1 MQLET
6 TTAQQQNLRLKE
18 AAQYLG
24 VSRPT
29 LWRLQQNDPLFPK
42 VIRITSRCCVFRKSD
57 LDAYLASKVE
67 VSA

>member
-6 TTAQQQNLRLKE
+6 TQENLRLKD
-18 AAQYLG
+18 AARYLG

-29 LWRLQQNDPLFPK
+29 LWRLQQNDPKFPQ
-42 VIRITSRCCVFRKSD
+42 VIRITCRCCVFRKSD
-57 LDAYLASKVE
+57 LDEYLASKLE

>member
-1 MQLET
+1 MQQET
-6 TTAQQQNLRLKE
+6 TNIQENLRLKD
-18 AAQYLG
+18 AARYLG

-29 LWRLQQNDPLFPK
+29 LWRLQQNDPRFPQ

-57 LDAYLASKVE
+57 LDAYLASKLE

>member
-1 MQLET
+1 MPLEIT
-6 TTAQQQNLRLKE
+6 NTQENLRLKD
-18 AAQYLG
+18 AARYLG

-29 LWRLQQNDPLFPK
+29 LWRLQQKDPRFPQ

-57 LDAYLASKVE
+57 LDAYLASKLE

>member
-1 MQLET
+1 MPIEITNTQE
-6 TTAQQQNLRLKE
+6 NLRLKD
-18 AAQYLG
+18 AARYLG

-29 LWRLQQNDPLFPK
+29 LWRLQQNDPHFPQ

-57 LDAYLASKVE
+57 LDAYLASKLE